1 MTVYE
6 TDAHAAYGGGD
17 SVETAGCVGRSVVPL
32 VNWIGAGASV
42 ALIAGLG
49 VWGYNLAM
57 RDVTG
62 IPVIQALEGP
72 MRVQPD
78 DPGGR
83 QAEHQGLAVN
93 AVQADGVAE
102 APVDRIVLAPSPID
116 LSTATPAQDPA
127 TLEATRPVPSI
138 PTSAA
143 GPIVTE
149 VSLTQ
154 DLAAAGPPMPLIATP
169 DDATAERD
177 ASDRDSTGLAVEAL
191 LSTLVEDQEALDLGI
206 VPASLPGI
214 ARSPR
219 PRARPATQVASRAI
233 MDLSAPRV
241 LVQAPAFVDTD
252 TLVAG
257 ARMVQFGA
265 YDDEASARSEWE
277 AISANFNDYL
287 EGKAPVIQQA
297 ERAGRTFF
305 RLRATGFEDLAEA
318 RQFCSVFLAEDLACI
333 PVVYK

>member
-6 TDAHAAYGGGD
+6 SGAHAAYGGED
-17 SVETAGCVGRSVVPL
+17 SVEEAGSVGRAVVPL
-32 VNWIGAGASV
+32 MNWIGAGASV

-93 AVQADGVAE
+93 AVQAEGVAE
-102 APVDRIVLAPSPID
+102 APVDRIVLAPEPID
-116 LSTATPAQDPA
+116 LNTATPAQDPA
-127 TLEATRPVPSI
+127 TLDATRPVPSI
-138 PTSAA
+138 PPAA
-143 GPIVTE
+143 SGPRVTE

-154 DLAAAGPPMPLIATP
+154 DAPDAAGPMVLTTTS
-169 DDATAERD
+169 DAAGAEPE

-219 PRARPATQVASRAI
+219 PQARPGTQFASRAV

-241 LVQAPAFVDTD
+241 LVKTPDFVDTD

-265 YDDEASARSEWE
+265 YDDEAAARSEWKT
-277 AISANFNDYL
+277 ISADFNDYL
-287 EGKAPVIQQA
+287 DGKAPVIQQA

-333 PVVYK
+333 PVIYK